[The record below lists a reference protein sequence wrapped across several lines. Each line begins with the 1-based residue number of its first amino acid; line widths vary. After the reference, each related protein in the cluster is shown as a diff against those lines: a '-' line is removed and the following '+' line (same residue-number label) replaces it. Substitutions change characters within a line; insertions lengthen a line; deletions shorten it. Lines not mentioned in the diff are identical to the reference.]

1 MRDEQAVPAQTVAT
15 TVTGAEAAPGSI
27 DPGGPVPAGPPE
39 AGPEVAGPEAAGPE
53 AAGPGASGPMVSGAA
68 ASSPAAAGVPGLAGP
83 GGTGPSGA
91 GPSGTGYG
99 GAGSGSTAVR
109 RPPAPNDP
117 PTLGDPAAVRLAAA
131 DLAAGCAVVHGFAH
145 GYALTTRP
153 DHELIARAG
162 RLTGRPSGRTGAVT
176 TVPSA
181 IRGLFDWSRLP
192 AALPRRQLW
201 SLMEELY
208 ELGPFGFRGPAAD
221 RVPGHLTAEADG
233 VPRTVRV
240 VAPGRHCPSNTFL
253 SAALTRTGADFLFVT
268 SAHRPGEPSYGY
280 GEMARAG
287 FGGEPD
293 VRVLAH
299 ADDEAARLRHP
310 FHAPA
315 PVPVSVIAF
324 HHAAGHGRADLP
336 VLTLERAGSLSEDHI
351 RSLAARNG
359 FALSPAPAP

>member
-15 TVTGAEAAPGSI
+15 TVTGAEAAPGCI
-27 DPGGPVPAGPPE
+27 GPGGPPKAGPK
-39 AGPEVAGPEAAGPE
+39 
-53 AAGPGASGPMVSGAA
+53 AAGPGASGPP
-68 ASSPAAAGVPGLAGP
+68 ASSPTAAGVPGLAGP
-83 GGTGPSGA
+83 GGTGPGNA
-91 GPSGTGYG
+91 
-99 GAGSGSTAVR
+99 AVR
-109 RPPAPNDP
+109 P
-117 PTLGDPAAVRLAAA
+117 PTLGDPTAVRLAAA

-162 RLTGRPSGRTGAVT
+162 RLTGRPSGRTCAVT

-201 SLMEELY
+201 SLMDELY

-221 RVPGHLTAEADG
+221 RVPGYLTAEADG

-253 SAALTRTGADFLFVT
+253 AAALARTGTDFLFVT
-268 SAHRPGEPSYGY
+268 SAHRPGEPPYGC

-299 ADDEAARLRHP
+299 ADDEAARLRYP

-315 PVPVSVIAF
+315 PAPASVIAF
-324 HHAAGHGRADLP
+324 HHAAGRGRADLP